1 MAMIEKD
8 QGQICP
14 EIHYQK
20 TEKGILITGCYGM
33 DGGVALPD
41 EIEGIRV
48 NGIGDYTFAENQQE
62 EESLVLKTGQ
72 GFYESER
79 VRIGGSMVTEIRL
92 PSQVTEIG
100 RYAFYRCRNLKKLVL
115 TDSLLEIGG
124 GAFTGCNLS
133 EVELH
138 FQRGER
144 SCLKSILDEMR
155 FAIRVK
161 LFYSEEGMA
170 SLLFPEH
177 YEEAVEN
184 TPARILFTQHHG
196 AGGYYRQ
203 CFYDRKLDFKKY
215 DELVFHTV
223 VQEKPKIVAEL
234 ALNRLRYPFRLA
246 LEAREGYE
254 SYVREHLEAAV
265 DYFIGQEDVE
275 GLRFLGTGGY
285 WTEAALNYGI
295 SAAAE
300 RKETEIL
307 SVLMDEKHKKFPR
320 VRKKFEL

>member
-72 GFYESER
+72 GFSKSES

-138 FQRGER
+138 F
-144 SCLKSILDEMR
+144 
-155 FAIRVK
+155 
-161 LFYSEEGMA
+161 
-170 SLLFPEH
+170 
-177 YEEAVEN
+177 
-184 TPARILFTQHHG
+184 TQ
-196 AGGYYRQ
+196 
-203 CFYDRKLDFKKY
+203 
-215 DELVFHTV
+215 
-223 VQEKPKIVAEL
+223 
-234 ALNRLRYPFRLA
+234 
-246 LEAREGYE
+246 
-254 SYVREHLEAAV
+254 
-265 DYFIGQEDVE
+265 
-275 GLRFLGTGGY
+275 
-285 WTEAALNYGI
+285 
-295 SAAAE
+295 
-300 RKETEIL
+300 
-307 SVLMDEKHKKFPR
+307 
-320 VRKKFEL
+320 